1 MPVWLT
7 GGGDGWCC
15 VAELKIHTIVG
26 TMKEE
31 ISKIR
36 QSLDALEGKL
46 AQYDNPAASP
56 FSGLEL
62 PDIMRDVVDLLFPL
76 LGTYEASFYTYL
88 LRHSIIE
95 NGTFYVRTSTRGM
108 QRGVVLSVYSGTTI
122 GGGAPVTQISEGKV
136 RDTLRNLK
144 SLGAIRKENDPDRGG
159 TLYRILLPEEIEAC
173 QQRRHELQKVAPAAE
188 QNLEPDFYNI
198 RENRIQ
204 VYERDDYKCRY
215 CNKQLTRFTTT
226 LDHVHPVADG
236 GSNSLENLVTAC
248 LECNSKKNVKPL
260 GDFMADTKN

>member
-1 MPVWLT
+1 
-7 GGGDGWCC
+7 
-15 VAELKIHTIVG
+15 
-26 TMKEE
+26 MKEE

-36 QSLDALEGKL
+36 ESLVTLESKL

-95 NGTFYVRTSTRGM
+95 KGTFYVRTSTRGLM
-108 QRGVVLSVYSGTTI
+108 RGVVKSVYAGSLS
-122 GGGAPVTQISEGKV
+122 GGGGPVSQISEDKV
-136 RDTLRNLK
+136 RTTLRNLE
-144 SLGAIRKENDPDRGG
+144 SLGAIRKENDPDRHG

-173 QQRRHELQKVAPAAE
+173 QQRRHELQKVAPAAVH
-188 QNLEPDFYNI
+188 NLEPDFYNV

-215 CNKQLTRFTTT
+215 CSKQLTRFTTT
-226 LDHVHPVADG
+226 LDHVHPVAKG
-236 GSNSLENLVTAC
+236 GNNSLENLLTAC